1 MRSEVFEMNRI
12 LIVDDDRSVRILLRS
27 ILKKK
32 GYETSE
38 CEDGVSAVEFCVK
51 SNPDIVLLDL
61 LMPDMHGLDVL
72 KQLKENTQ
80 TASIP
85 VIVLTGSTDQEDK
98 LSALRS
104 GAVDYISK
112 PFVSEEV
119 TLRVGTQLRIHE
131 LISSLQSAV
140 RELENDLEAAGRI
153 QRALVPSEVPQGI
166 GVDINWIYMPSSSVG
181 GDIFDIIPLEHSR
194 YLVYVLDVSGH
205 GINAALVSVMV
216 HRFIE
221 DFRSSISPEDGVFPL
236 ADFMKM
242 LDASFLFERFET
254 YMTASFVILDTMN
267 GEVEVSNA
275 GNPHPLLLQQGVIQ
289 VLDFENNGAI
299 GFGIVEGI
307 TRKYRIHE
315 GSKLLLFTDGII
327 DVRDSNGS
335 RIGEGTVI
343 DLLKSEKDSA
353 LGELFSRFRGLLKKH
368 LPDTSRSF
376 EDDITLVGIQ
386 F

>member
-216 HRFIE
+216 HRF
-221 DFRSSISPEDGVFPL
+221 
-236 ADFMKM
+236 
-242 LDASFLFERFET
+242 
-254 YMTASFVILDTMN
+254 
-267 GEVEVSNA
+267 
-275 GNPHPLLLQQGVIQ
+275 
-289 VLDFENNGAI
+289 
-299 GFGIVEGI
+299 
-307 TRKYRIHE
+307 
-315 GSKLLLFTDGII
+315 
-327 DVRDSNGS
+327 
-335 RIGEGTVI
+335 
-343 DLLKSEKDSA
+343 
-353 LGELFSRFRGLLKKH
+353 
-368 LPDTSRSF
+368 
-376 EDDITLVGIQ
+376 
-386 F
+386 

>member
-1 MRSEVFEMNRI
+1 MNRI
-12 LIVDDDRSVRILLRS
+12 LVVDDDRSVRALLRS

-32 GYETSE
+32 GYQTSE
-38 CEDGVSAVEFCVK
+38 CEDGVSAVEFCVET
-51 SNPDIVLLDL
+51 NPDIVLLDL
-61 LMPDMHGLDVL
+61 LMPDIHGLDVL
-72 KQLKENTQ
+72 KQLKENPQ
-80 TASIP
+80 TTSIP
-85 VIVLTGSTDQEDK
+85 VIVLTGSTEQEDK

-131 LISSLQSAV
+131 LISSLRSAV

-166 GVDINWIYMPSSSVG
+166 ADDINWIYVPSSSVG
-181 GDIFDIIPLEHSR
+181 GDIFDIIPLDHSK
-194 YLVYVLDVSGH
+194 YLLYVLDVSGH
-205 GINAALVSVMV
+205 GVNAALISVMV

-221 DFRSSISPEDGVFPL
+221 DFRSRISAEHEVFPL
-236 ADFMKM
+236 ADFLKV
-242 LDASFLFERFET
+242 LDTSFPFERFET
-254 YMTASFVILDTMN
+254 YMTASFVIVDTMR
-267 GEVEVSNA
+267 GEIEVSNA
-275 GNPHPLLLQQGVIQ
+275 GNPHPLLLQQGDVQI
-289 VLDFENNGAI
+289 LDSENNGAI

-327 DVRDSNGS
+327 DVRDNNGN
-335 RIGEGTVI
+335 RFGERTVI
-343 DLLKSEKDSA
+343 DLLKSEKNSSIDKAFSHFR
-353 LGELFSRFRGLLKKH
+353 ELLNKH
-368 LPDTSRSF
+368 ISDTSRSF

>member
-289 VLDFENNGAI
+289 VLDSENNGAI